1 MNLTDELRFAS
12 DDSHRPQTLDLVAV
26 TARGR
31 SRKRLRR
38 LAMLGSAA
46 AVVVVAVASVGLL
59 RTTLAPGGSST
70 NDPDASCA
78 AVIDLD
84 GHRYFGHGDLLTTP
98 RTTERTATA
107 VRPGCDDGNGA
118 VGPEHVTARELVGV
132 AMTTAVL
139 VDGVLYLEE
148 GAELTAEMR
157 AWFRYPTCSHEGSVT
172 LVGRWIGV
180 TSDKPVRFDGDVRA
194 PLRIEYAVERSTPD
208 VPAYDGWRI
217 HVRDDGSARP
227 ALTPDDV
234 KAALWDDAPLEVRV
248 HCDGKAFMAESF
260 RVLR

>member
-1 MNLTDELRFAS
+1 MNLTDELRLAS
-12 DDSHRPQTLDLVAV
+12 DDSHRPQTLDLDAV

-31 SRKRLRR
+31 SRRRLRR
-38 LAMLGSAA
+38 VAMLGSAA
-46 AVVVVAVASVGLL
+46 AVVVVAVASVGLI
-59 RTTLAPGGSST
+59 RNAVAPGGT
-70 NDPDASCA
+70 E
-78 AVIDLD
+78 AVCPAVVDLD
-84 GHRYFGHGDLLTTP
+84 GHRYFGYGDLLTTP
-98 RTTERTATA
+98 STTSRTAVA
-107 VRPGCDDGNGA
+107 ISPSCDDGNGA
-118 VGPEHVTARELVGV
+118 TGRDRLTAHEIRGIP
-132 AMTTAVL
+132 MTTAVL
-139 VDGVLYLEE
+139 VDGNLYLEE
-148 GAELTAEMR
+148 NAQLTAEMR

-180 TSDKPVRFDGDVRA
+180 TQVKPVRFDGDVRP

-248 HCDGKAFMAESF
+248 HCDGKVFMAESF